1 MLAETPDK
9 RGLVGGGGTKGVDEK
24 TRPRVYSISSP

>member
-9 RGLVGGGGTKGVDEK
+9 GGLGVGGRIKGVDEK

>member
-1 MLAETPDK
+1 MLAETLDT
-9 RGLVGGGGTKGVDEK
+9 RGLVGGGTKGVDEK